1 MLTLVQ
7 ALRRSA
13 LVTLGFAA
21 LAGTAA
27 AQGTANDDTN
37 IPPSGNDTVQPTAE
51 ATPQPAPQPAPMASD
66 TGDDT
71 TVIVQPPPQPY
82 TEPQTTYVTQPVVT
96 EEREQSTLEK
106 YGIGVALGGGVSG
119 FTNETLRDT
128 TDDGGSW
135 GVRVAVGTRSPI
147 AFEAEYIGSAQDI
160 SALGLDN
167 DAILVGNGVQGAL
180 RVNLLDYNVQPFLF
194 GGLAWRHYDITN
206 ADFNTSA
213 IAGSDD
219 VLEVPMGAGVAFK
232 YAGLMFDARGEY
244 RYADQED
251 LVPEFTPSGLD
262 DGAGSMHRWGANA
275 NVGVAF

>member
-37 IPPSGNDTVQPTAE
+37 IPPSGNDTAQPAP
-51 ATPQPAPQPAPMASD
+51 APAPQPAPMASD
-66 TGDDT
+66 DT
-71 TVIVQPPPQPY
+71 TVIVQPPAQPY
-82 TEPQTTYVTQPVVT
+82 TQPQEQTTYVTQPVIT

-106 YGIGVALGGGVSG
+106 YGIAVALGGGVSG

-135 GVRVAVGTRSPI
+135 GVRVAFGTRSPI

-167 DAILVGNGVQGAL
+167 DALLVGNGVQGAL
-180 RVNLLDYNVQPFLF
+180 RVNLLDTNVQPFLF

-251 LVPEFTPSGLD
+251 LVPKFTASGLD